1 VVSTHIDNST
11 LMLNADLIKTG
22 GTLQTS
28 GTSIT
33 IQSNLD
39 ITSNSSLSVN
49 TIELGANTLTLGSAS
64 SDLTLS
70 DNLSLTEAN
79 VSLQTGD
86 ADLTVEGD
94 VKLAKGQL
102 GSSSGTL
109 LFQKGGTQSESFEF
123 DLGSSI
129 LSLGAG
135 YTKKEGGN
143 FDGSSATLNL
153 LDNITIT
160 SDSALA
166 FNRLELNDL
175 TLTLGSATTDLQVS
189 SALTLDNANEGLITG
204 DADLSI
210 LAALNISDGGVTSTG
225 GIVSLSGGG
234 QLSGTGKLDISGSTW
249 ELGKDFVKSSG
260 TLTISQTNLALTG
273 NSKLTSD
280 QALSFVNLNLNNY
293 ILTLGSSTS
302 DLTVANAITI
312 DASTEGITTG
322 TADLLLSAL

>member
-1 VVSTHIDNST
+1 LTLNGLLSVVNGGLYSSDGTLEFGDGLNQTGGELEIDNST
-11 LMLNADLIKTG
+11 LRLNADLIKTG

-33 IQSNLD
+33 ILSNLN

-94 VKLAKGQL
+94 VKLAKGKL

-109 LFQKGGTQSESFEF
+109 LFRKGGTQPGSFEF

-135 YTKKEGGN
+135 YTKSGGN
-143 FDGSSATLNL
+143 FDGSSATL
-153 LDNITIT
+153 DRPQ
-160 SDSALA
+160 SAA
-166 FNRLELNDL
+166 RHGQIMD
-175 TLTLGSATTDLQVS
+175 GQQIHIGS
-189 SALTLDNANEGLITG
+189 SAQATRRPSPRVTL
-204 DADLSI
+204 
-210 LAALNISDGGVTSTG
+210 
-225 GIVSLSGGG
+225 
-234 QLSGTGKLDISGSTW
+234 
-249 ELGKDFVKSSG
+249 
-260 TLTISQTNLALTG
+260 
-273 NSKLTSD
+273 
-280 QALSFVNLNLNNY
+280 
-293 ILTLGSSTS
+293 
-302 DLTVANAITI
+302 
-312 DASTEGITTG
+312 
-322 TADLLLSAL
+322 